1 MKSVGMTA
9 TPHPSAR
16 ASNQL
21 PSLTVKEVRV
31 DLVSLQSTGSMA
43 ALRFAINKYQACR
56 SGRPPTPEHNKNNDR
71 GKT

>member
-1 MKSVGMTA
+1 
-9 TPHPSAR
+9 
-16 ASNQL
+16 
-21 PSLTVKEVRV
+21 VRV